1 MIDRKFSELVN
12 LYLDKEI
19 SDADLVLLKTELS
32 DNPDRKV
39 ELQEI
44 CRMHHAMRIALS
56 GGDVEAYENEMAELL
71 LSNSR
76 TIKFSRWICGSGLAA
91 AMAVVGVLVFPML
104 STTLQV
110 AEQSTDE
117 LAGLE
122 VPMFVIDQSDLRHSG
137 NVQVVRRRVVIPLA
151 AEMRLLG
158 LHPEVITEENALS
171 EVSFA
176 STQPK
181 DVTRRRVVLLNQLR
195 EYRPIPEPVILE
207 SGRAKRSGSL
217 SWPAGFQT
225 SLASY

>member
-1 MIDRKFSELVN
+1 MINREFSELVN

-19 SDADLVLLKTELS
+19 SNADLALLKTELS
-32 DNPDRKV
+32 SNPDRKV
-39 ELQEI
+39 ELKEL

-71 LSNSR
+71 LSNAR
-76 TIKFSRWICGSGLAA
+76 TMKYTRWICGTSLAA
-91 AMAVVGVLVFPML
+91 AIAIVGVLVFPML
-104 STTLQV
+104 STTLQI

-122 VPMFVIDQSDLRHSG
+122 VPMFVIDQSDLSHSG
-137 NVQVVRRRVVIPLA
+137 NAHVVRRRVVIPLA

-158 LHPEVITEENALS
+158 LHPEVVTEESPLS
-171 EVSFA
+171 EVSYA

-181 DVTRRRVVLLNQLR
+181 DVTRRRVVVLNQLR

-207 SGRAKRSGSL
+207 SGSAKPSGSL